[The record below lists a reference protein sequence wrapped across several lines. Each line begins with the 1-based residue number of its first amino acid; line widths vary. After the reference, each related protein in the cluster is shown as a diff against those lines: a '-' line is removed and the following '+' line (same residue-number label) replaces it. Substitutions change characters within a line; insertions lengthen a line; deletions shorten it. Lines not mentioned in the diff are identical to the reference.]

1 MSEPNFAGN
10 IIVNLASL
18 PDFLRTPILK
28 KRMTEFF
35 SKSEDDKAE
44 IIINA
49 LNAGPTIP
57 FPNFS
62 KLFKTWL
69 EVLATINNE
78 NREDMFS
85 NYFRH
90 ILKSPEK
97 IILFNLDAIFEI
109 FLQVDKEKQQ
119 IGVSI
124 RALSPNPW
132 EKISKY
138 KVGETYKVKIVK
150 LIDYGAF
157 CELIDAPG
165 VGWLLHFSELSYT
178 KKNPSAKK
186 MFSIGDEIECVIT
199 EIDKDKRRVAISHKL
214 IQENPFSTLE
224 KKYPVGSEINGK
236 ISSINEYAIYLKI
249 EELDIPSSP
258 IELRPG
264 KNIAIPRGTVALS
277 EGVLGSVGIN
287 PEIFKIVC
295 FSTDILIPSGI
306 SKFTS

>member
-35 SKSEDDKAE
+35 SKNQDDKSE
-44 IIINA
+44 IIVNA

-90 ILKSPEK
+90 ILISPEK

-109 FLQVDKEKQQ
+109 FLQIDKEKQ
-119 IGVSI
+119 
-124 RALSPNPW
+124 
-132 EKISKY
+132 KI
-138 KVGETYKVKIVK
+138 
-150 LIDYGAF
+150 L
-157 CELIDAPG
+157 
-165 VGWLLHFSELSYT
+165 
-178 KKNPSAKK
+178 
-186 MFSIGDEIECVIT
+186 
-199 EIDKDKRRVAISHKL
+199 
-214 IQENPFSTLE
+214 
-224 KKYPVGSEINGK
+224 
-236 ISSINEYAIYLKI
+236 ISSI
-249 EELDIPSSP
+249 
-258 IELRPG
+258 
-264 KNIAIPRGTVALS
+264 
-277 EGVLGSVGIN
+277 
-287 PEIFKIVC
+287 KIV
-295 FSTDILIPSGI
+295 FDKLDEESKRKMILLTPDSARIL
-306 SKFTS
+306 FNF

>member
-35 SKSEDDKAE
+35 SKNEDDKVE
-44 IIINA
+44 IIVNA

-69 EVLATINNE
+69 EVLAEINVE

-109 FLQVDKEKQQ
+109 FSQVDKERQQ
-119 IGVSI
+119 I
-124 RALSPNPW
+124 L
-132 EKISKY
+132 
-138 KVGETYKVKIVK
+138 
-150 LIDYGAF
+150 
-157 CELIDAPG
+157 
-165 VGWLLHFSELSYT
+165 
-178 KKNPSAKK
+178 
-186 MFSIGDEIECVIT
+186 
-199 EIDKDKRRVAISHKL
+199 
-214 IQENPFSTLE
+214 
-224 KKYPVGSEINGK
+224 
-236 ISSINEYAIYLKI
+236 ISSIKNVFER
-249 EELDIPSSP
+249 LDDESKRKLNLLTPDSA
-258 IELRPG
+258 R
-264 KNIAIPRGTVALS
+264 
-277 EGVLGSVGIN
+277 
-287 PEIFKIVC
+287 
-295 FSTDILIPSGI
+295 ILFG
-306 SKFTS
+306 F